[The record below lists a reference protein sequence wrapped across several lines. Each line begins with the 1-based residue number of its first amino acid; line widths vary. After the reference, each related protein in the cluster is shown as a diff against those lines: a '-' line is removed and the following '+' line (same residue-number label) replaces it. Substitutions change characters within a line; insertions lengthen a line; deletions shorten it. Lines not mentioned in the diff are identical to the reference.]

1 MPLRDTLLFDLDGTL
16 TDTDALHFE
25 AYRRLLAPAGRAI
38 THDDYRHRIMGAAN
52 EAIMAWLFPGESR
65 ARHLALAEEKES
77 LFRAQ
82 LTTVTPTP
90 GLPALLDWAA
100 QCGIRTAVVTN
111 APRANAEAMLDGLG
125 LLRHFETLVIG
136 DELARG
142 KPDPLP
148 YQTALDRLG
157 RGAERAL
164 AFEDSRSGVESA
176 SRAGIPTIGMT
187 TGLDEAALRAAGA
200 IAAIAD
206 FNDPW
211 LSARLASD
219 YGSAPGGFGPA

>member
-1 MPLRDTLLFDLDGTL
+1 MRDTLLFDLDGTL

-25 AYRRLLAPAGRAI
+25 AYRRLLAPLGKTI

-52 EAIMAWLFPGESR
+52 EAIMSWLFPGEPQQ
-65 ARHLALAEEKES
+65 RHLALAEEKES

-82 LTTVTPTP
+82 LATIVPTP
-90 GLPALLDWAA
+90 GLPALLSWAT
-100 QCGIRTAVVTN
+100 QHGIRTAVVTN
-111 APRANAEAMLDGLG
+111 APRANAEAMLGALG
-125 LLRHFETLVIG
+125 LLQRFETLVIG

-148 YQTALDRLG
+148 YRTALDRLG
-157 RGAERAL
+157 RKAEHAL
-164 AFEDSRSGVESA
+164 AFEDSRSGVQSA

-187 TGLDEAALRAAGA
+187 TGLDETTLRAAGA

-206 FNDPW
+206 FRDPW
-211 LSARLASD
+211 LGARLASD
-219 YGSAPGGFGPA
+219 YGSAPSFSVP

>member
-1 MPLRDTLLFDLDGTL
+1 MRDTLLFDLDGTL

-25 AYRRLLAPAGRAI
+25 AYRRLLAPLGKTI
-38 THDDYRHRIMGAAN
+38 TYDDYRHRIMGAAN
-52 EAIMAWLFPGESR
+52 EAIMSWLFSGESQTR
-65 ARHLALAEEKES
+65 RLALAEEKES

-82 LTTVTPTP
+82 LTTIVPTP
-90 GLPALLDWAA
+90 GLPALLAWAA

-111 APRANAEAMLDGLG
+111 APRANAEAMLGGLG
-125 LLRHFETLVIG
+125 LLHRFEILVIG

-157 RGAERAL
+157 RKAEHAL
-164 AFEDSRSGVESA
+164 AFEDSRSGVQSA

-187 TGLDEAALRAAGA
+187 TGLDVATLRAAGA
-200 IAAIAD
+200 IAAIPD
-206 FNDPW
+206 FCDPW
-211 LSARLASD
+211 LGARLIGD
-219 YGSAPGGFGPA
+219 YGSAPGGSVTA